1 MKDLMAAVSGLFGKR
16 YSARQ
21 KERFARYM
29 ENRARERGIKWAEDT
44 QRLGFGVCRNL
55 YLGDL
60 KRAKLLLAIPYDTAG
75 ANHPNGIRLGTA
87 AVAARGLQPAD
98 METIAHC
105 IDLLVS
111 KREAGVKEARAL
123 VAEITVKYPLYR

>member
-60 KRAKLLLAIPYDTAG
+60 KRAKLLLAIPYDTA
-75 ANHPNGIRLGTA
+75 
-87 AVAARGLQPAD
+87 ARIWWA
-98 METIAHC
+98 IS
-105 IDLLVS
+105 LLFAIVFP
-111 KREAGVKEARAL
+111 
-123 VAEITVKYPLYR
+123 PLYDSHRPFCRMTC